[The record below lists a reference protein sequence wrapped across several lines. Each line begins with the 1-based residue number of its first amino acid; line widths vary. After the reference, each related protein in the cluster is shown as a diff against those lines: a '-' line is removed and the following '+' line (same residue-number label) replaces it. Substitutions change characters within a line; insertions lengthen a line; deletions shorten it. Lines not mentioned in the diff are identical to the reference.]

1 MFNTCRVPRER
12 SDKIANYFK
21 TDKEGEVPAHI
32 VVLRK
37 GHLFKVP
44 LFDSVTG
51 KNIFIKLSDFKP
63 ILSWLLQNEKK
74 SLKCLYYNWLKLLK
88 LILVEVFLIL
98 FSSMRI

>member
-1 MFNTCRVPRER
+1 MFNTCRVPRQQT
-12 SDKIANYFK
+12 DKIANYFK

-51 KNIFIKLSDFKP
+51 KNIFSKVIFKLSDFKP

-74 SLKCLYYNWLKLLK
+74 SLKCLFFTWLKLLK
-88 LILVEVFLIL
+88 LILVEF
-98 FSSMRI
+98 F